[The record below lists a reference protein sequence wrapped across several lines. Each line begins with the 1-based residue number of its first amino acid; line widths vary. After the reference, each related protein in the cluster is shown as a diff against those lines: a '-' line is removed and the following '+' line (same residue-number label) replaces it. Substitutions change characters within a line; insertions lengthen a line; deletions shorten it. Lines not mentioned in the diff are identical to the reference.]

1 MKNFPFHIIFHSIL
15 THSNVK
21 YIFIFSSYMEYF
33 QSTFMDNASV
43 IKKKKKKHKPY
54 NAINVV
60 ILSFMHCFGESPKE
74 TFQLQH

>member
-43 IKKKKKKHKPY
+43 IKKKKKK
-54 NAINVV
+54 
-60 ILSFMHCFGESPKE
+60 
-74 TFQLQH
+74 TQTLQCN